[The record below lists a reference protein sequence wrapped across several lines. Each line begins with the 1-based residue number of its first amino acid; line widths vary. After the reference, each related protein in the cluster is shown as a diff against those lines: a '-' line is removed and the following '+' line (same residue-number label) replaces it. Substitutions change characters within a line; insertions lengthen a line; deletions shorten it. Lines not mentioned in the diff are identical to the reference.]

1 MRVGSIKLSLN
12 NKPMRS
18 CLNES
23 FLSRKD
29 SIESGNFSSSG
40 FRCQNSLHPGMLAFS
55 GVICCFRPEK
65 GNYIAASNREAKRL
79 EHVNDFKKD
88 EPPAE
93 EILSIFSKAKEVE
106 SSLPLILDR
115 FRPVYEDANTLASS
129 FKRKFMLDDTRVC
142 NSRRNITM
150 NETDGDDNII
160 KTAYFVDNELKM
172 VKDFEN
178 NKIILFS
185 EDSSDNKG
193 KRMDVFLGCKD
204 MENNDII
211 KSDEAFSFL
220 SGKLYRYSTNC
231 EKDISCDR
239 FFADEAFTF
248 KRNVFEC
255 YDYSLTIACGTEYAN
270 EYIGFKVRPGVEYTD
285 VIGNLTPIRHVENKV
300 AVKNRIIHSSKETVL
315 TGYSDY
321 SKMAEQA

>member
-55 GVICCFRPEK
+55 GVICCFRPK
-65 GNYIAASNREAKRL
+65 PDDPSVASKKRAEYLKSEDSRETIY
-79 EHVNDFKKD
+79 
-88 EPPAE
+88 PTE

-106 SSLPLILDR
+106 SSLPPILDR
-115 FRPVYEDANTLASS
+115 FRPVYEDANTLASF

-220 SGKLYRYSTNC
+220 SGNLYRYSTNC